1 MVSGKQL
8 RMALDKFMKSPVCQH
23 ARVQIELPNGE
34 MYDLTAMMLLE
45 SKILGTSE
53 THRLVLKAEKP
64 TRVMGDVI
72 KTNLCVSLVP
82 KTLFSNNIIAVKSYI
97 SPLGNSI

>member
-34 MYDLTAMMLLE
+34 MYDLTSM
-45 SKILGTSE
+45 ILGTRE

-64 TRVMGDVI
+64 TLVMGDVI
-72 KTNLCVSLVP
+72 KKL
-82 KTLFSNNIIAVKSYI
+82 
-97 SPLGNSI
+97 

>member
-8 RMALDKFMKSPVCQH
+8 RMALDKFMKSPVFQH

-45 SKILGTSE
+45 NRLLGSRE
-53 THRLVLKAEKP
+53 THRLVLKCEKP
-64 TRVMGDVI
+64 TLVMGKAI
-72 KTNLCVSLVP
+72 KKVE
-82 KTLFSNNIIAVKSYI
+82 
-97 SPLGNSI
+97 

>member
-45 SKILGTSE
+45 NKILGTSE

-64 TRVMGDVI
+64 TLVMGEVL
-72 KTNLCVSLVP
+72 KKL
-82 KTLFSNNIIAVKSYI
+82 
-97 SPLGNSI
+97 

>member
-34 MYDLTAMMLLE
+34 MYDLTSMMLLE
-45 SKILGTSE
+45 NKLLGSSE

-64 TRVMGDVI
+64 TRIMGEII
-72 KTNLCVSLVP
+72 KKL
-82 KTLFSNNIIAVKSYI
+82 
-97 SPLGNSI
+97 